1 MKQEHDTL
9 AMRLALI
16 LKKLISGERFTI
28 EDLSREFGVSKRT
41 IQRDLNERF
50 NFLEIVRDEEECYC
64 LDKHSLGLYGLKDI
78 RSFAYFSG
86 IENLY
91 PKLDEPLLGEILSSK
106 QDSNAHILPPPPP
119 PPPPHTRKKK
129 KTTKKKQTNKQK

>member
-1 MKQEHDTL
+1 MKQGHDTL

-28 EDLSREFGVSKRT
+28 EDLSREFGVGKRT

-119 PPPPHTRKKK
+119 IF
-129 KTTKKKQTNKQK
+129 

>member
-1 MKQEHDTL
+1 MKQGHDTL

-50 NFLEIVRDEEECYC
+50 NF
-64 LDKHSLGLYGLKDI
+64 
-78 RSFAYFSG
+78 
-86 IENLY
+86 
-91 PKLDEPLLGEILSSK
+91 
-106 QDSNAHILPPPPP
+106 
-119 PPPPHTRKKK
+119 
-129 KTTKKKQTNKQK
+129 

>member
-50 NFLEIVRDEEECYC
+50 NFLEIVRDEEGCYC
-64 LDKHSLGLYGLKDI
+64 LDKYSLGLYGLKDI
-78 RSFAYFSG
+78 RSFAHFSG

-91 PKLDEPLLGEILSSK
+91 PRLDEPLLSEILSSK
-106 QDSNAHILPPPPP
+106 QDSAPILPPP
-119 PPPPHTRKKK
+119 
-129 KTTKKKQTNKQK
+129 Q